1 MSLFAAMA
9 AFAVSALRACADHTV
24 NLCVAPQWNV
34 KVRHLTFC
42 SAVGCTA
49 NSKIQDVYVWA
60 SDVDDGSGLCG
71 AAFLADG
78 DACIECVSVIHT
90 ESVHLHSLTH
100 FDSCGCTAFLV
111 LVSLRPMLRTMLRYA
126 EGHTGTESRVKV
138 RQCQVPCAQ

>member
-71 AAFLADG
+71 AAFLAYVMP
-78 DACIECVSVIHT
+78 ALSVSVSFIPR
-90 ESVHLHSLTH
+90 V
-100 FDSCGCTAFLV
+100 CTCT
-111 LVSLRPMLRTMLRYA
+111 P
-126 EGHTGTESRVKV
+126 
-138 RQCQVPCAQ
+138 